1 MTLRDGLAALLVVTL
16 LGVNFVAIKVGLVT
30 VPPLMLCALRFG
42 FAALPAA
49 LVIRPPRAPAALV
62 AAFGLALGIGQFGLL
77 FTATTRPW
85 TWSGGSRPIS
95 CCCRRSGPRPTRTR

>member
-77 FTATTRPW
+77 FTAIRLGMPAEED
-85 TWSGGSRPIS
+85 WSRVEAALA
-95 CCCRRSGPRPTRTR
+95 TFA

>member
-49 LVIRPPRAPAALV
+49 LVIRPPERHRRDAEERDSAADHLEHPRAR
-62 AAFGLALGIGQFGLL
+62 Q
-77 FTATTRPW
+77 
-85 TWSGGSRPIS
+85 
-95 CCCRRSGPRPTRTR
+95 